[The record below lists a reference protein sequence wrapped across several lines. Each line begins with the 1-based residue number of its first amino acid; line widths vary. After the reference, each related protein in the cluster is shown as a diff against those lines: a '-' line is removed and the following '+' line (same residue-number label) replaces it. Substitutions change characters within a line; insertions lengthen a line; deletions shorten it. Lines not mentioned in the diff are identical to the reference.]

1 MYHKKVN
8 DRISPNKTYIL
19 SNFEDL
25 SAKLSVKKL
34 LKLEITSDIVDKKLG
49 RFDLILD
56 MVK

>member
-25 SAKLSVKKL
+25 SAKLAVKKL
-34 LKLEITSDIVDKKLG
+34 LKLEITSWTKNYIG
-49 RFDLILD
+49 
-56 MVK
+56 